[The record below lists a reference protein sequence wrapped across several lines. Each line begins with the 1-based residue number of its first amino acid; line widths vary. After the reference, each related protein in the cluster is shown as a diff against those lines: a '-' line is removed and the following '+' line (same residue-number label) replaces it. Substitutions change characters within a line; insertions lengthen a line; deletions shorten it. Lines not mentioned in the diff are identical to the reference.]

1 MKKITALLFLVCL
14 TADLTACGGQGEKV
28 NNKTL
33 NNPVADTEELQDNST
48 ETETEQVTGE
58 EAQTIR
64 TLAMDKAKYVLS
76 QWDEELDQLLVQS
89 KYSCITL
96 GENEKEQ
103 YPELAETINQLAVMQ
118 KKSMEEEFDNMT
130 VNAGDMYAEDFET
143 YRFSNDV
150 QIRRADTVAV
160 SILEASHT
168 KLGSELEYWG
178 MNGLNYDT
186 QTGQQLKITDVIT
199 DMSKLPELVKAELN
213 SHMWSADFFSETAV
227 EDYFEAMSPEDL
239 SWTLDYNGVTL
250 YFSAGI
256 FAEEGFG
263 RSSATLTFEQY
274 PELFQEKY
282 KRVPEAY
289 MVRMPVNASFFVN
302 LDNDPDVEEL
312 EIWAGHEPGTDD
324 YYDFGIYTDQ
334 DASYYY
340 EELFAYD
347 LNPYYVR
354 TIDGRNYL
362 YLFHEQ
368 EEALNRHM
376 RLSVYEI
383 SYCEFEKIGEMDAGP
398 YYRQVGEEFTDVFAI
413 PTDPHKFYMD
423 DFSDYSRNYE
433 FDYGVYEQQE
443 PVEYFIGGDGMPQR
457 ADQEIIYVD
466 SAEAFLEAIAP
477 DTSIILQPGYYNFSE
492 CLEELWEK
500 GEKQWNKAH
509 PYVKLQE
516 CFDGTEVVIRDVQ
529 RLSIGGSGASA
540 EDTVI
545 VADPRYAKVFNFENC
560 TNLTLNN
567 LMMGHTETGVC
578 FGNVLDF
585 YDCKAVSMNN
595 VDLYGCGVFGFGA
608 FEGSGDFT
616 IDSTTI
622 HDCSDGVYYIE
633 GGDGFFE
640 FRNCTLVDNG
650 EYSYFEE
657 SDQTSLAFLQCYFG
671 KYETDHFYV
680 MENVYLEDCF
690 WEQEFSEDT
699 EIYYDIEPTDK

>member
-14 TADLTACGGQGEKV
+14 TAGLTACGGQGEKV

-33 NNPVADTEELQDNST
+33 KNPLVDTEELQDNST
-48 ETETEQVTGE
+48 ETEIEQVTGE

-64 TLAMDKAKYVLS
+64 TLAMDKEKYVLS

-89 KYSCITL
+89 KYSSITL

-103 YPELAETINQLAVMQ
+103 YPELAETIDQLAVMQ

-130 VNAGDMYAEDFET
+130 VNTGDMYAEDFET

-160 SILEASHT
+160 SILEASYT

-227 EDYFEAMSPEDL
+227 EDYFEAMSPKDL
-239 SWTLDYNGVTL
+239 SWTLEYNGVTL

-398 YYRQVGEEFTDVFAI
+398 YYRQVGEEFIDVFAI

-585 YDCKAVSMNN
+585 YGCKAVSMNN

-633 GGDGFFE
+633 DGDGFFE

-680 MENVYLEDCF
+680 MENVYIEDCF

-699 EIYYDIEPTDK
+699 EIYYDIEPTGE

>member
-14 TADLTACGGQGEKV
+14 TAGLTACGGQGEKV

-33 NNPVADTEELQDNST
+33 KNPVADMEELQDNST
-48 ETETEQVTGE
+48 ETEIEQVTGE
-58 EAQTIR
+58 EAQMVR

-76 QWDEELDQLLVQS
+76 QWDEELEQLLVQS
-89 KYSCITL
+89 KYSSITL

-103 YPELAETINQLAVMQ
+103 YPELAETIVQLAVMQ

-130 VNAGDMYAEDFET
+130 VNAGDMYAEGFET

-199 DMSKLPELVKAELN
+199 DMSKVPELVKAELN
-213 SHMWSADFFSETAV
+213 SHKWSADFFSETAV
-227 EDYFEAMSPEDL
+227 EDYFKAMSPEDL

-250 YFSAGI
+250 YFSAGV

-383 SYCEFEKIGEMDAGP
+383 SYCEFEKIGEMDSGP
-398 YYRQVGEEFTDVFAI
+398 YYRQV
-413 PTDPHKFYMD
+413 
-423 DFSDYSRNYE
+423 
-433 FDYGVYEQQE
+433 
-443 PVEYFIGGDGMPQR
+443 
-457 ADQEIIYVD
+457 
-466 SAEAFLEAIAP
+466 
-477 DTSIILQPGYYNFSE
+477 
-492 CLEELWEK
+492 
-500 GEKQWNKAH
+500 
-509 PYVKLQE
+509 
-516 CFDGTEVVIRDVQ
+516 
-529 RLSIGGSGASA
+529 
-540 EDTVI
+540 
-545 VADPRYAKVFNFENC
+545 
-560 TNLTLNN
+560 
-567 LMMGHTETGVC
+567 
-578 FGNVLDF
+578 
-585 YDCKAVSMNN
+585 
-595 VDLYGCGVFGFGA
+595 
-608 FEGSGDFT
+608 
-616 IDSTTI
+616 
-622 HDCSDGVYYIE
+622 
-633 GGDGFFE
+633 
-640 FRNCTLVDNG
+640 
-650 EYSYFEE
+650 
-657 SDQTSLAFLQCYFG
+657 
-671 KYETDHFYV
+671 
-680 MENVYLEDCF
+680 
-690 WEQEFSEDT
+690 
-699 EIYYDIEPTDK
+699 